1 MISIEVQYFSF
12 NKILLFAVGL
22 WPYQRTK
29 LVQFRLIFFLT
40 ILITF
45 VLFQL
50 TAFLTL
56 KCTSDLVVK
65 ILSTMF
71 SYNIIITKYVSFA
84 LNMENVKKLLIQL
97 QHVHDRLQDRYE
109 KAIMDKYG
117 YTGKRY
123 TVALIIF
130 GVFSTFIPIAV
141 DFFMMPSG
149 ILPINNS
156 QTRRIQY
163 TMEYFVD
170 QEKYITLIL
179 IHINVAFC
187 LGLFALIASG
197 TMFFVYFQLT
207 CGMFKISSYRIKR
220 AINISILENV
230 KIKNEKVMF
239 KGIIYAVDMH
249 RQAMRLSNMFMS
261 KFEITMFF
269 LILFGVASVSL
280 NLFQISQIG
289 PSMSASNIKELFILF
304 IFVVICVLYMF
315 LANYTGQNVIDHT
328 TNIFVTA

>member
-123 TVALIIF
+123 TVALISKINIILCCTAENYTATFEYSLVF

-280 NLFQISQIG
+280 NLFQVS
-289 PSMSASNIKELFILF
+289 FF
-304 IFVVICVLYMF
+304 IFLVF
-315 LANYTGQNVIDHT
+315 
-328 TNIFVTA
+328 